1 MTLIRESLLY
11 RLCLALAAVYES
23 SALHRLLA
31 ALGRW
36 CNRQIDES
44 VVLRPLC
51 REGAA
56 ARAWKDSLLCRILSL
71 FVNLPGWLLHRLYNA
86 LPVTF
91 EDSFFARLAFAMGE
105 ETAVA
110 ESWLVM
116 LLWIIPYAYW
126 NNAYSLMGFA
136 LLLALF
142 YIGAMRR
149 RDFRLDMASVGFYP
163 VVLLGA
169 VAMGVVNSYAPSQ
182 SLRFLFYHFSAALCV
197 VVTVSAVRHG
207 EDLKRLAA
215 GGGVCVLVSSLYG
228 VYQRIQGVEVSRSTV
243 DLKVNAGMP
252 GRVDSFFDNANTFCE
267 VLLLL
272 LPLVVALILCSRHL
286 YSKLLACGIL
296 VVGVAAAGMT

>member
-56 ARAWKDSLLCRILSL
+56 ARAWKGSLLCRVLSL
-71 FVNLPGWLLHRLYNA
+71 LVNLPGWLLHRLYNA

-116 LLWIIPYAYW
+116 LLWIW
-126 NNAYSLMGFA
+126 A
-136 LLLALF
+136 LPCCWRCF
-142 YIGAMRR
+142 TSG
-149 RDFRLDMASVGFYP
+149 
-163 VVLLGA
+163 
-169 VAMGVVNSYAPSQ
+169 
-182 SLRFLFYHFSAALCV
+182 LC
-197 VVTVSAVRHG
+197 
-207 EDLKRLAA
+207 AA
-215 GGGVCVLVSSLYG
+215 GTSGWIWR
-228 VYQRIQGVEVSRSTV
+228 Q
-243 DLKVNAGMP
+243 
-252 GRVDSFFDNANTFCE
+252 
-267 VLLLL
+267 
-272 LPLVVALILCSRHL
+272 
-286 YSKLLACGIL
+286 LAFTRWYCW
-296 VVGVAAAGMT
+296 ARWPWAW

>member
-207 EDLKRLAA
+207 EDLKLRCLSAHSGR
-215 GGGVCVLVSSLYG
+215 GGQPLHSGSEGQC
-228 VYQRIQGVEVSRSTV
+228 R
-243 DLKVNAGMP
+243 NARARGL
-252 GRVDSFFDNANTFCE
+252 FF
-267 VLLLL
+267 
-272 LPLVVALILCSRHL
+272 
-286 YSKLLACGIL
+286 
-296 VVGVAAAGMT
+296 